1 MQLMPDSR
9 IDILLV
15 DDDDIDRE
23 AVRRLLPPGY
33 AVREAPTGHE
43 ALRMAQTRTPSCVLL
58 DYRLPDM
65 DGLHLLP
72 EFTRAYIPVIVLTGE
87 ESPEV
92 IVQAMQQGAQD
103 YLVKA
108 QLSRIALEH
117 ALTNA
122 IEKVG
127 LKRHVEEKNRQ
138 VRELASALTL
148 AEQRER
154 QRISQVLHDHVQQML
169 YGIQM
174 RSQLIGLD
182 TPPSSVL
189 RDHLKAMEQLVNDAI
204 RATRTLAVELSPPV
218 LQSEGLAAALE
229 WLAQNM
235 AELHGLQVATDLRA
249 DCRKTNNDLCVLLFQ
264 LVRELL
270 FNVVKHAGVQR
281 AELTMWEQD
290 EHLVVCVADN
300 GCGFEVDIIRK
311 PRDHKGGFGLYSV
324 SERLLLF
331 GGRLE
336 IESQPGHGVRA
347 TIIVP
352 QATLIPA
359 LA

>member
-1 MQLMPDSR
+1 MVE
-9 IDILLV
+9 I
-15 DDDDIDRE
+15 
-23 AVRRLLPPGY
+23 
-33 AVREAPTGHE
+33 
-43 ALRMAQTRTPSCVLL
+43 QTPACVLL
-58 DYRLPDM
+58 DYRLPDI

-72 EFTRAYIPVIVLTGE
+72 EFTRAYIPVIILTGE

-108 QLSRIALEH
+108 HLSRIALEH

-127 LKRHVEEKNRQ
+127 LKRNVEEKNRQ

-154 QRISQVLHDHVQQML
+154 QRISQILHDHVQQML

-174 RSQLIGLD
+174 RSQLISLD
-182 TPPSSVL
+182 APADAGL
-189 RDHLKAMEQLVNDAI
+189 RDHLDALERLVTDAI
-204 RATRTLAVELSPPV
+204 RATRTLAAELSPPV
-218 LQSEGLAAALE
+218 LQTEGLAAALE

-235 AELHGLQVATDLRA
+235 AELHGLRVETDLRA
-249 DCRKTNNDLCVLLFQ
+249 DCRKTNSDLCVLLFQ

-270 FNVVKHAGVQR
+270 FNVVKHAGVQS
-281 AELTMWEQD
+281 AKLAMWEQD
-290 EHLVVCVADN
+290 DHLAVCVADT
-300 GCGFEVDIIRK
+300 GCGFELEVIRK
-311 PRDHKGGFGLYSV
+311 PRDHTAGFGLYSV
-324 SERLLLF
+324 SERLSLF

-336 IESQPGHGVRA
+336 IESKPGDGVRA

-352 QATLIPA
+352 QATLVFSSFEA
-359 LA
+359 S